1 MHFLLPSPVRY
12 VNDLSRMH
20 EERPVRHD
28 MFPVSLRLLSQTA
41 LSKAVIS
48 GPLCCFLSDTRLRG
62 GVDPRGRWE

>member
-1 MHFLLPSPVRY
+1 MHFLLASPVCY

-20 EERPVRHD
+20 EERLVRHD
-28 MFPVSLRLLSQTA
+28 MFQVSLRMLSQTV

-48 GPLCCFLSDTRLRG
+48 GPRCFLSDTRLQG